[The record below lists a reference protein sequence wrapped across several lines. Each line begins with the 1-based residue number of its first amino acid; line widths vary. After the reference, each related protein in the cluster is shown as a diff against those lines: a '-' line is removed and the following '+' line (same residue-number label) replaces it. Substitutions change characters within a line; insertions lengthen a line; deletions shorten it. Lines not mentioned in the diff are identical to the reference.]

1 MTLFGAFGGYCFKR
15 LSYYK
20 LGLNKGFIIFFFLG
34 GSLYV
39 AGAVFNIILL
49 RYLPYT
55 QLYPL
60 SSFTYVWT
68 IVISYFLLSEKISF
82 KKVLGIFVII
92 CGAITLI
99 K

>member
-15 LSYYK
+15 LSSYK
-20 LGLNKGFIIFFFLG
+20 LGLNKGFITFFLLG
-34 GSLYV
+34 GCLYV

-49 RYLPYT
+49 QYLPYT

-68 IVISYFLLSEKISF
+68 ILISYFLLSEKISF
-82 KKVLGIFVII
+82 KKILGIII
-92 CGAITLI
+92 ILGGAAFLI